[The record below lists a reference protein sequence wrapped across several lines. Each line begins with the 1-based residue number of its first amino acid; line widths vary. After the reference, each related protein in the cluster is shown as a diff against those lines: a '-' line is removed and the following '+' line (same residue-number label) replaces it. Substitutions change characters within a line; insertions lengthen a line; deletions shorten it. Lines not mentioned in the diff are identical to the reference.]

1 MKLPYTIIRKS
12 ELHNLQTQLNEAI
25 ELAKF
30 LERRKRDI
38 EKGMITR
45 LSEINHLVHEN
56 QELANRVAELQNQLK
71 ELKKTL
77 KKTTGNRKSPKKKTT
92 E

>member
-12 ELHNLQTQLNEAI
+12 ELHSRQTQLNEAL
-25 ELAKF
+25 ELARF
-30 LERRKRDI
+30 LECKKRDI
-38 EKGMITR
+38 EKGMIIR
-45 LSEINHLVHEN
+45 LSEINHLAHKN
-56 QELANRVAELQNQLK
+56 QELQNQVLELQTQIK

-77 KKTTGNRKSPKKKTT
+77 RKTTNRKSPKKKTT

>member
-12 ELHNLQTQLNEAI
+12 ELHSLQTQLNEAL
-25 ELAKF
+25 ELARF
-30 LERRKRDI
+30 LECKKRDI
-38 EKGMITR
+38 EKGMIIR
-45 LSEINHLVHEN
+45 LSGINHLAHEN
-56 QELANRVAELQNQLK
+56 QELANRVSELQNQLK

-77 KKTTGNRKSPKKKTT
+77 RKTTNRKFPKKKTT